1 MLSCCAVTVL
11 CCTGDVYS
19 RYVQNNFKDVE
30 RQAAIDM
37 CLGKDAQQGTSSLCE
52 MAWQQQQL
60 EVCQAFPS
68 VRQLGHRMLWPYRAL
83 LRRPARVS
91 SLWLRVVRSSC
102 CAVMVHSS
110 GDIAVL

>member
-1 MLSCCAVTVL
+1 MFCYAAQWDDIC
-11 CCTGDVYS
+11 S

-68 VRQLGHRMLWPYRAL
+68 VRQLGHCMLWPSCTPAKTCTSL
-83 LRRPARVS
+83 VPVATCRPQ
-91 SLWLRVVRSSC
+91 LMLC
-102 CAVMVHSS
+102 CDGAQHR
-110 GDIAVL
+110 

>member
-1 MLSCCAVTVL
+1 MLCGT
-11 CCTGDVYS
+11 DDIYS

-68 VRQLGHRMLWPYRAL
+68 VRQLRHRIAVAIVQCCEDLHES
-83 LRRPARVS
+83 RPCGYVS
-91 SLWLRVVRSSC
+91 S
-102 CAVMVHSS
+102 AAY
-110 GDIAVL
+110 AVL